1 MWLDGGGI
9 NHQGGRG
16 QGVLPVASGRTER
29 GFSFSELDASGG
41 RGDLNDLPG
50 DADKSMTSSLP
61 PRPPPPKKN
70 NRSLFIK
77 CTVRKE
83 GA

>member
-41 RGDLNDLPG
+41 HGDLNDPRG
-50 DADKSMTSSLP
+50 DADKSMTSS
-61 PRPPPPKKN
+61 PKKN

-77 CTVRKE
+77 HTVRKE